1 MDSEPAIWT
10 RRGMAIYPANET
22 ARALVAGLEEGLDY
36 MAAWPF
42 RKPRSLKQLRLWW
55 SLMKLLAEHD
65 LFPTQEAAHV
75 ATKIA
80 TGHFTIVVA
89 PDTKNQVL
97 VADSIAFESMPQE
110 KFQGFFNAA
119 LRVIT
124 ERWLRGAD
132 AAELRQAA
140 YDRIDGRG

>member
-10 RRGMAIYPANET
+10 RKGMSIVPANDA
-22 ARALVAGLEEGLDY
+22 ARALVAGLTEGQEYL
-36 MAAWPF
+36 AGWPF

-55 SLMKLLAEHD
+55 SLCHLLAEHD

-80 TGHFTIVVA
+80 TGHFSIVVA
-89 PDTKNQVL
+89 PDTRKQVL

-110 KFQGFFNAA
+110 RFQGFFNAA
-119 LRVIT
+119 LKVVT
-124 ERWLRGAD
+124 ERWLKGVD
-132 AAELRQAA
+132 MAELRQAA